1 MALKPLGYIVLT
13 LKFRKEGDKW
23 TARCV
28 ELGTATFGSSL
39 EEAEER
45 IREAVTLHVN
55 TLEDV
60 GERERFFKEHNIA
73 CHVHRPR
80 SGKVPTTASDERS
93 FYQAYVPPVSA
104 SRSHAAV

>member
-1 MALKPLGYIVLT
+1 MALTPPGYVVLT

-28 ELGTATFGSSL
+28 ELGTAMFAGTL

-45 IREAVTLHVN
+45 IKEAITLHLN

-60 GERERFFKEHNIA
+60 GERDRFFEEHHITY
-73 CHVHRPR
+73 HPHRPR
-80 SGKVPTTASDERS
+80 TIRVPTTSDERTY
-93 FYQAYVPPVSA
+93 YQAYIPRVSRWSSFA
-104 SRSHAAV
+104 TA